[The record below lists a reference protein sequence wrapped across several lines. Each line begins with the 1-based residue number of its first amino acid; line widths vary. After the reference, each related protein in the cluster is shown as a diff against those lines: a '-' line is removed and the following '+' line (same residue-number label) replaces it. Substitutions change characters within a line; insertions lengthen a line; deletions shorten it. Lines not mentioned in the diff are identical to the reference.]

1 MSEVRRSARVV
12 AVLTAVLL
20 PLAGCT
26 TAPQPAQ
33 QPAPQPGAPVADNAA
48 VLSPLAVVPLGEV
61 NPVLGADNR
70 VHLAYE
76 LLLANQSSST
86 VQLSSVAT
94 LDGDTAVSTLNG
106 AALDRV
112 LRPSGGENGTA
123 FGPGESGYLFLDAT
137 LPPGTS
143 LPHTIQHRFAMTLRA
158 GPLPQ
163 DPDAAGADQQ
173 PAPARSL
180 TFTGVPVQVSDQLAI
195 EVAPPLRGK
204 GWVVGNGCCDA
215 ITAHRGAT
223 LSINGTV
230 RVAQRFA
237 IDFVQLDLSGRLYGG
252 DPAQNA
258 SFPFF
263 GAEVHSVADGT
274 VVGAQDGR
282 PEQVPGALPTGQT
295 VQTAD
300 GNFVVVDLGRG
311 RFALYAHMQPGSL
324 RVKVGDPVRTGDVLG
339 LLGNTG
345 NTDGPHLHFHVM
357 DGPSPLTSDGLP
369 FVFTSFTGQ
378 GVVTD
383 EAKLVS
389 PFPPTA
395 PVVPVD
401 ATRLAGAHA
410 HQLPLNLQVLD
421 LGTGS
426 PS

>member
-1 MSEVRRSARVV
+1 MSGVRRSAGVV
-12 AVLTAVLL
+12 GVLAAALL
-20 PLAGCT
+20 PLAGGC
-26 TAPQPAQ
+26 AAAAQPPPPPDAQ
-33 QPAPQPGAPVADNAA
+33 AADGAA

-70 VHLAYE
+70 V
-76 LLLANQSSST
+76 
-86 VQLSSVAT
+86 
-94 LDGDTAVSTLNG
+94 
-106 AALDRV
+106 
-112 LRPSGGENGTA
+112 

-143 LPHTIQHRFAMTLRA
+143 LPHTIRHRFAMTLRA
-158 GPLPQ
+158 GPLQ
-163 DPDAAGADQQ
+163 HDPGAAGADQP
-173 PAPARSL
+173 PAPAQSL
-180 TFTGVPVQVSDQLAI
+180 AFTGVPVPVSDQPAI

-204 GWVVGNGCCDA
+204 GWVAGNGCCDA

-237 IDFVQLDLSGRLYGG
+237 IDFVQLDPSGRLYGG

-258 SFPFF
+258 SFAFF
-263 GAEVHSVADGT
+263 GVEVHSAADGS
-274 VVGAQDGR
+274 VVGVQDGR

-300 GNFVVVDLGRG
+300 GNYVVVDLGRG

-324 RVKVGDPVRTGDVLG
+324 RVKVGDRVRTGDVLG

-345 NTDGPHLHFHVM
+345 NTDGPHLHFHIM

-395 PVVPVD
+395 AVVPVD
-401 ATRLAGAHA
+401 ATRLAGPHA

-426 PS
+426 P

>member
-1 MSEVRRSARVV
+1 MSGVRRSARVV
-12 AVLTAVLL
+12 AVLGAALL

-26 TAPQPAQ
+26 TAAQPA
-33 QPAPQPGAPVADNAA
+33 APPGAPAADNAA

-86 VQLSSVAT
+86 VQLSSVTT
-94 LDGDTAVSTLNG
+94 LDGDTTISTLDG
-106 AALDRV
+106 AGLDRV
-112 LRPSGGENGTA
+112 LRPSGGETGTA

-137 LPPGTS
+137 LPPDAS
-143 LPHTIQHRFAMTLRA
+143 LPHTIRHRFAMTLRA
-158 GPLPQ
+158 GPPPQ
-163 DPDAAGADQQ
+163 DPGAAGADQQ

-180 TFTGVPVQVSDQLAI
+180 TFTGVPVQVSDQAAI

-263 GAEVHSVADGT
+263 GAEVHSAADGT

-300 GNFVVVDLGRG
+300 GNYVVVDLGRG

-324 RVKVGDPVRTGDVLG
+324 RVKVGDRVRTGDVLG

-345 NTDGPHLHFHVM
+345 NTDGPHLHFHIM

-401 ATRLAGAHA
+401 ATRLAGPHA